1 MNKPI
6 MNTLFFLCALF
17 FASSCNSKAENSQFK
32 MVDSSDVFKD
42 GEYFAEAHASTL
54 VRLDNGEVL
63 ASWFGGTKE
72 GNDDVGIWLA
82 RKTNGNNWSKSI
94 QIAKIRD
101 DAHWNPVLFVDNSKQ
116 VHLFFKVGKKIP
128 TWETWLM
135 SSTDG
140 GHTWSEPVELVEGD
154 RGGRGPVRNKPII
167 LSNGNWIAGA
177 STEEGAWIPFVD
189 ISKDDGQ
196 SWQRSADINFDTVEV
211 KGKGMIQPTL
221 WESTP
226 GKVHMLLRTTSGF
239 IYRSDSED
247 NGQTWSE
254 AYSIGLPNPNSG
266 IDLVKMK
273 NGDLALLYNPDSK
286 DWGSRGELRLAL
298 SKDNGSTWKDVF
310 TLESGDPKDEYS
322 YPAIISWDNTLGMTY
337 TFNRKT
343 IVFRELTISK

>member
-6 MNTLFFLCALF
+6 LNILFFLCVLF
-17 FASSCNSKAENSQFK
+17 FATSCSSKSENPQFE
-32 MVDSSDVFKD
+32 MVDSSEIFKD
-42 GEYFAEAHASTL
+42 GEYFAEAHASSL
-54 VRLDNGEVL
+54 VRLDNGEIL

-72 GNDDVGIWLA
+72 GKDDVGIWLA
-82 RKTNGNNWSKSI
+82 RKTNDNNWSQSV
-94 QIAKIRD
+94 QVAKIRD

-140 GHTWSEPVELVEGD
+140 GHTWSEPVELVSGD

-167 LSNGNWIAGA
+167 LSNGDWIAGA

-189 ISKDDGQ
+189 ISKNNGQ
-196 SWQRSADINFDTVEV
+196 SWQRSADISFDTVEV

-247 NGQTWSE
+247 NGATWSK
-254 AYSIGLPNPNSG
+254 AYNIGLPNPNSG

-273 NGDLALLYNPDSK
+273 NGNLALLYNPDSK

-310 TLESGDPKDEYS
+310 TLENGNPKDEYS
-322 YPAIISWDNTLGMTY
+322 YPAIISWDDNLGMTY

-343 IVFRELTISK
+343 IVFRELAISK